1 MTVTARERL
10 ESEEEVPSFWGR
22 DSRAW
27 ESGYAQTFEHEEK
40 HGFMAEERCGL
51 KGDHGK
57 PWTDQDYRD
66 STPGASASRLA
77 DSSNAMMS
85 KPSFWNAEF
94 LIRGSRFV
102 FSQ

>member
-27 ESGYAQTFEHEEK
+27 ESGYAQTFEHEAK
-40 HGFMAEERCGL
+40 HGFMPEERCGL

-66 STPGASASRLA
+66 STPGVCVA
-77 DSSNAMMS
+77 
-85 KPSFWNAEF
+85 
-94 LIRGSRFV
+94 IG
-102 FSQ
+102 